1 MRVYYDLHI
10 HSCLSPC
17 GDDDMTPNNL
27 THMAALAGLQVIAL
41 ADHNTTKNVPAAVKV
56 GQECGVL
63 VVPAMEL
70 TTKEDIH
77 VLCLLPTLEQAEAFR
92 AYVYERLP
100 QRKNRPKAFGYQLV
114 LDENDEL
121 IEEEPQLLAFGSSI
135 GIYEVKELLE
145 GFGGIAIPAHIDRA
159 SYSLLGVMGLVD
171 PAMGFSVFEITRDC
185 DPEALMEKHRF
196 GGGFLKSSDA
206 HDLTAI
212 RDGEH
217 TLDVEEL
224 TAARVIEAVRKLSC
238 RKNEFARF

>member
-1 MRVYYDLHI
+1 MRVCYDLHI

-27 THMAALAGLQVIAL
+27 VHMAALAGLQVIAV
-41 ADHNTTKNVPAAVKV
+41 ADHNTTKNVPAAIKV

-77 VLCLLPTLEQAEAFR
+77 VLCLLPDEAQAERLR

-100 QRKNRPKAFGYQLV
+100 QRKNRPKAFGHQLV

-135 GIYEVKELLE
+135 GIYEVRALLE

-171 PAMGFSVFEITRDC
+171 KEMGFSVYEITRDC
-185 DPEALMEKHRF
+185 DPEALMEKYRF
-196 GGGFLKSSDA
+196 SGGFLKSSDA

-212 RDGEH
+212 RDGEFF
-217 TLDVEEL
+217 LDVEEL
-224 TAARVIEAVRKLSC
+224 TPTGVIDAIRKL
-238 RKNEFARF
+238 

>member
-1 MRVYYDLHI
+1 MRVFYDLHI

-27 THMAALAGLQVIAL
+27 VHMAALAGLQVIAV

-56 GQECGVL
+56 GEECGVL

-77 VLCLLPTLEQAEAFR
+77 VLCLLPSLEQAEAFR
-92 AYVYERLP
+92 EYVYERLP
-100 QRKNRPKAFGYQLV
+100 QRKNRPKAFGHQLV
-114 LDENDEL
+114 LDEQDKL

-145 GFGGIAIPAHIDRA
+145 EFGGIAIPAHIDRA

-171 PAMGFSVFEITRDC
+171 QEMGFSVYEVTRDC
-185 DPEALMEKHRF
+185 DVSALMEQHRF
-196 GGGFLKSSDA
+196 AGGFLKSSDA

-212 RDGEH
+212 RDAEFS
-217 TLDVEEL
+217 LEVEEL
-224 TAARVIEAVRKLSC
+224 TAAGVIEAVRSLLPQAC
-238 RKNEFARF
+238 VV